1 MIESNLMIVPL
12 SHYRKW
18 LIPFQDEKTREF
30 IRKARLVHGD
40 KYDYIFVK
48 YLGNKDKVCILCKLH

>member
-1 MIESNLMIVPL
+1 MIENKNMLVPL

-30 IRKARLVHGD
+30 IQKACLIHGD
-40 KYDYIFVK
+40 KYDYRFVK
-48 YLGNKDKVCILCKLH
+48 VYRTKDKVCILCR

>member
-1 MIESNLMIVPL
+1 MKENNKYPNLTDKMINIIENEKLLVPL

-30 IRKARLVHGD
+30 IRKARLVH
-40 KYDYIFVK
+40 V
-48 YLGNKDKVCILCKLH
+48 ILVESLVF

>member
-1 MIESNLMIVPL
+1 MLNNSIVPL

-30 IRKARLVHGD
+30 IRKARLIHGN
-40 KYDYIFVK
+40 KYDYSKTK
-48 YLGNKDKVCILCKLH
+48 YVI